1 MNKLTSK
8 EIKKLQEL
16 KSIDK
21 LLKIIEI
28 LRDPIKGC
36 PWDLKQDY
44 MSLRNYSIEEA
55 YELQNAIE
63 KRDIKNIKEELGDLL
78 LQIVLLSQIADEKND
93 FNFEDVA
100 SDVAEKMIRRHP
112 QIFDKNYKN
121 LDKPQDTWEKIK
133 LEEKISKTEKD
144 FHSIF
149 EDIPSNLSPFL
160 RSYKIQKKVSTKY
173 FFDWKH
179 YKDVMK
185 KIDEELDEL
194 KHALKNI
201 NQIDN
206 IEEEI
211 GDLIFTIIN
220 LIRHLKL
227 NPDIVMRRSIKK
239 FENRFLYIEKKIY
252 NEKIKITKKN
262 KMILEKLWKES
273 KKIMRE
279 NNE

>member
-21 LLKIIEI
+21 LLKIIEV

-36 PWDLKQDY
+36 PWDLQQDY

-100 SDVAEKMIRRHP
+100 SEVAAKMIRRHP
-112 QIFDKNYKN
+112 QIFDENYKN
-121 LDKPQDTWEKIK
+121 LDHPQDTWEKIK

-144 FHSIF
+144 FQSIF
-149 EDIPSNLSPFL
+149 EDIPSNLPPFL

-173 FFDWKH
+173 FFDWKNH
-179 YKDVMK
+179 KDVMK

-227 NPDIVMRRSIKK
+227 NPDIVMRKTLKK

-262 KMILEKLWKES
+262 KITLEKLWKES

-279 NNE
+279 YNE

>member
-21 LLKIIEI
+21 LLKIIEV

-36 PWDLKQDY
+36 PWDLQQDY

-100 SDVAEKMIRRHP
+100 SEVAAKMIRRHP
-112 QIFDKNYKN
+112 QIFDENYKN
-121 LDKPQDTWEKIK
+121 LDHPQDTWEKIK

-144 FHSIF
+144 FQSIF
-149 EDIPSNLSPFL
+149 EDIPSNLPPFL

-173 FFDWKH
+173 LFDWKH
-179 YKDVMK
+179 HKDVMK

-227 NPDIVMRRSIKK
+227 NPDIVMRKTIKK

-262 KMILEKLWKES
+262 KITLEKLWKES

>member
-21 LLKIIEI
+21 LLKIIEV

-36 PWDLKQDY
+36 PWDLQQDY

-63 KRDIKNIKEELGDLL
+63 KRDIKNIKEELGDII

-100 SDVAEKMIRRHP
+100 SEVAAKMIRRHP
-112 QIFDKNYKN
+112 QIFDENYKN
-121 LDKPQDTWEKIK
+121 LDHPQDTWEKIK

-144 FHSIF
+144 FQSIF
-149 EDIPSNLSPFL
+149 EDIPSNLPPLL

-173 FFDWKH
+173 FFDWKNH
-179 YKDVMK
+179 KDVMK

-206 IEEEI
+206 IEE
-211 GDLIFTIIN
+211 GNWRFN
-220 LIRHLKL
+220 LY
-227 NPDIVMRRSIKK
+227 NNK
-239 FENRFLYIEKKIY
+239 FD
-252 NEKIKITKKN
+252 
-262 KMILEKLWKES
+262 
-273 KKIMRE
+273 
-279 NNE
+279 